1 MKFELKN
8 FQSVKALARLIEMMK
23 KIILESLDD
32 LIAIQFLF
40 DQSKRAFDQ
49 LKGTLDQSKL
59 VKLSFLQTFLVTVL
73 NV

>member
-1 MKFELKN
+1 VKFELKD
-8 FQSVKALARLIEMMK
+8 FRSVKALARSIEMMK

-32 LIAIQFLF
+32 LIAIQLLF
-40 DQSKRAFDQ
+40 DRSKRAFDQ

-59 VKLSFLQTFLVTVL
+59 VKLSFLQTFLITIL